1 MFERPFQPATLPF
14 TDSGLPEAAE
24 PASTAEVVS
33 VYIVE
38 DLDPIREAYE
48 LLLRWTPGFECAG
61 VAPSAELALQE
72 PVDVAPDVVLLD
84 IGLPGMT
91 GLEALA
97 PLRVLW
103 PKAEFL
109 VLTVFDDPDR
119 VFEALKAGASG
130 YLVKTTPPAD
140 VLDAIRELHA
150 GGAPM
155 SASVARKVVAAF
167 RRPDPASEGLTPR
180 EREVLEHL
188 VAGETVRQIAE
199 ALFVS
204 PTTVAFHVRQIYEK
218 LHVHSR
224 AEAVAH
230 ALGGR
235 IRR

>member
-1 MFERPFQPATLPF
+1 VIA
-14 TDSGLPEAAE
+14 
-24 PASTAEVVS
+24 

-48 LLLRWTPGFECAG
+48 MLLRWTPGFECVG
-61 VAPSAELALQE
+61 VAPSAEAALE
-72 PVDVAPDVVLLD
+72 SLPGTDPDVVLLD

-91 GLEALA
+91 GLEALG
-97 PLRVLW
+97 PLHERW

-130 YLVKTTPPAD
+130 YLVKTAPPME
-140 VLDAIRELHA
+140 VLEAIRELHA

-167 RRPDPASEGLTPR
+167 RAPAPPTEDLTRR
-180 EREVLEHL
+180 EREVLDHL
-188 VAGETVRQIAE
+188 VRGETVKQIAE

-204 PTTVAFHVRQIYEK
+204 ASTVAFHVRQIYEK
-218 LHVHSR
+218 LHVHTR
-224 AEAVAH
+224 AEAVAR
-230 ALGGR
+230 ALGR
-235 IRR
+235 PPQR